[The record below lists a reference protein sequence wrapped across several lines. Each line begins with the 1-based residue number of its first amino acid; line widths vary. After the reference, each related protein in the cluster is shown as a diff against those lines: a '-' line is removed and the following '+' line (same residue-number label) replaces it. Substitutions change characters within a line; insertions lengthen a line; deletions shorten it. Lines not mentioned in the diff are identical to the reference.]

1 MWRSEVTVKTFF
13 DLFSLAAFSLAS
25 KIAPQEMLKD
35 VAKDVA
41 EKMICFKQLVAIPS
55 FHLLSKTDPVCA
67 FDICAV
73 RVPLR
78 HSRSQGLKSNHLKTG
93 RVGRPK

>member
-1 MWRSEVTVKTFF
+1 
-13 DLFSLAAFSLAS
+13 
-25 KIAPQEMLKD
+25 MLKV

-41 EKMICFKQLVAIPS
+41 ANIISFQQLVAIPS
-55 FHLLSKTDPVCA
+55 FHLVSKTNLVRA

-73 RVPLR
+73 RVALR
-78 HSRSQGLKSNHLKTG
+78 HSRSQGPKSNHLKTG